1 MAHWPDD
8 RIQRLFNIKLP
19 ILQAPMAGSSTT
31 EMAIAVAV
39 AGGLGSLPS
48 AQMTPA
54 QLTEALIKF
63 RKATSAPVNVNFFC
77 HTPAGNDPLVDR
89 QWRKRLEPYY
99 IQFGIDLEVQVAS
112 ANRVPFDDAYCSVVE
127 ALRPE
132 VVSFHFGLPSYLLLD
147 RVRGAGAK
155 IISSATTVREAVW
168 LEAHGCDAVIAMGVE
183 AGGHRGNFLTD
194 DMSAQVGTMSLL
206 PQVVDAVDVPVI
218 AAGGIADGR
227 GIVAAFSLGAAA
239 VQIGTA
245 YLFSPEAKVSKI
257 HREAL
262 ENTSD
267 DGTAVTNVFTGRPA
281 RGVLN
286 RLIREIGPLSPSA
299 PAFPFAG
306 GGLAPLR
313 AKAEAMGSG
322 DFTNLW
328 SGQSA
333 RLSPRLPSGQLTER
347 LAADALSHF
356 SRLAASTQ

>member
-1 MAHWPDD
+1 MAHWPDG
-8 RIQRLFNIKLP
+8 RIQRLFNIRLP
-19 ILQAPMAGSSTT
+19 IIQAPMAGSSTT

-54 QLTEALIKF
+54 QLTEALTKF
-63 RKATSAPVNVNFFC
+63 RAATSAPVNVNFFC

-89 QWRKRLEPYY
+89 QWRKRLEAYY
-99 IQFGIDLEVQVAS
+99 IQFGIDLEVEVAS
-112 ANRVPFDDAYCSVVE
+112 ANRASFDDAYCSVVE

-147 RVRGAGAK
+147 RVKRAGAK

-194 DMSAQVGTMSLL
+194 DMSAQVGTISLL
-206 PQVVDAVDVPVI
+206 PQVVDAVEVPVI

-245 YLFSPEAKVSKI
+245 FLFSPEAKVSKI
-257 HREAL
+257 HREAWKIPP
-262 ENTSD
+262 T
-267 DGTAVTNVFTGRPA
+267 TGP
-281 RGVLN
+281 
-286 RLIREIGPLSPSA
+286 P
-299 PAFPFAG
+299 
-306 GGLAPLR
+306 
-313 AKAEAMGSG
+313 
-322 DFTNLW
+322 
-328 SGQSA
+328 
-333 RLSPRLPSGQLTER
+333 
-347 LAADALSHF
+347 
-356 SRLAASTQ
+356 

>member
-8 RIQRLFNIKLP
+8 RIQRLFKIKFP
-19 ILQAPMAGSSTT
+19 IIQTPMVGSSTT

-48 AQMTPA
+48 AQMTPS

-63 RKATSAPVNVNFFC
+63 RTATSAPVNVNFFC

-89 QWRKRLEPYY
+89 QWRKRLEAYY
-99 IQFGIDLEVQVAS
+99 IQFGIDLEVEVAS
-112 ANRVPFDDAYCSVVE
+112 ANRASFDDAYCSVVE

-147 RVRGAGAK
+147 RVKRAGAK

-206 PQVVDAVDVPVI
+206 PQVVDAVEVPVI
-218 AAGGIADGR
+218 AAGGISDGR

-257 HREAL
+257 HRDAL

-281 RGVLN
+281 RGILN

-306 GGLAPLR
+306 GSLAPLR
-313 AKAEAMGSG
+313 AKAEAEGSG

-333 RLSPRLPSGQLTER
+333 RLSPRLPSGELTER

>member
-19 ILQAPMAGSSTT
+19 IIQAPMAGSSTT

-54 QLTEALIKF
+54 QLADGLIKC
-63 RKATSAPVNVNFFC
+63 RTGSSAPVTVSFFW
-77 HTPAGNDPLVDR
+77 HTAAGNDPLVDR
-89 QWRKRLEPYY
+89 QWRKQLEPYY
-99 IQFGIDLEVQVAS
+99 IQFGIDPEVQVAS
-112 ANRVPFDDAYCSVVE
+112 ANRAPFDDAYCAVVE

-147 RVRGAGAK
+147 RVRSTGAK
-155 IISSATTVREAVW
+155 VISSATTVRDAVW

-194 DMSAQVGTMSLL
+194 DMSAQVGTISLL
-206 PQVVDAVDVPVI
+206 PQVVDAVEVPVI

-239 VQIGTA
+239 VPIGTA
-245 YLFSPEAKVSKI
+245 FLVSPAAKVAKI

-262 ENTSD
+262 ANTSD
-267 DGTAVTNVFTGRPA
+267 DGP
-281 RGVLN
+281 
-286 RLIREIGPLSPSA
+286 
-299 PAFPFAG
+299 
-306 GGLAPLR
+306 R
-313 AKAEAMGSG
+313 AANA
-322 DFTNLW
+322 
-328 SGQSA
+328 
-333 RLSPRLPSGQLTER
+333 
-347 LAADALSHF
+347 
-356 SRLAASTQ
+356 

>member
-1 MAHWPDD
+1 MD
-8 RIQRLFNIKLP
+8 L
-19 ILQAPMAGSSTT
+19 
-31 EMAIAVAV
+31 
-39 AGGLGSLPS
+39 
-48 AQMTPA
+48 
-54 QLTEALIKF
+54 
-63 RKATSAPVNVNFFC
+63 
-77 HTPAGNDPLVDR
+77 DP
-89 QWRKRLEPYY
+89 Y
-99 IQFGIDLEVQVAS
+99 
-112 ANRVPFDDAYCSVVE
+112 
-127 ALRPE
+127 RP
-132 VVSFHFGLPSYLLLD
+132 
-147 RVRGAGAK
+147 
-155 IISSATTVREAVW
+155 
-168 LEAHGCDAVIAMGVE
+168 
-183 AGGHRGNFLTD
+183 
-194 DMSAQVGTMSLL
+194 L
-206 PQVVDAVDVPVI
+206 PQAVDAVEVPVI

-257 HREAL
+257 YREAL

-306 GGLAPLR
+306 GALAPLR
-313 AKAEAMGSG
+313 AKAEAVGLG

>member
-1 MAHWPDD
+1 
-8 RIQRLFNIKLP
+8 
-19 ILQAPMAGSSTT
+19 MAGSSTT

-48 AQMTPA
+48 AQMTPTL
-54 QLTEALIKF
+54 LTEALIKF

-77 HTPAGNDPLVDR
+77 HTPAGDDPLVDR
-89 QWRKRLEPYY
+89 QWRKRLESYY
-99 IQFGIDLEVQVAS
+99 TQFDIDPEVQVAS
-112 ANRVPFDDAYCSVVE
+112 ANRAPFDDTYCSVVE

-132 VVSFHFGLPSYLLLD
+132 VVSFHFGLPSYQLLD
-147 RVRGAGAK
+147 RVRSAGAK

-206 PQVVDAVDVPVI
+206 PQAVDAVEVPVI

-262 ENTSD
+262 ENASD

-313 AKAEAMGSG
+313 AKAEAEGSG

-333 RLSPRLPSGQLTER
+333 RLSPRLPSGELTER

>member
-8 RIQRLFNIKLP
+8 RIQKLFNIKLP
-19 ILQAPMAGSSTT
+19 IIQAPMAGSSTT
-31 EMAIAVAV
+31 EMAIAVAD
-39 AGGLGSLPS
+39 AGGLGSIPS
-48 AQMTPA
+48 AQLTPT

-63 RKATSAPVNVNFFC
+63 RTATSAPVNVNFFC
-77 HTPAGNDPLVDR
+77 HTPTANDPLVDR
-89 QWRKRLEPYY
+89 QWCKRLETYY
-99 IQFGIDLEVQVAS
+99 IQFGIDIEVQVAS
-112 ANRVPFDDAYCSVVE
+112 ANRAPFDDAYCSVVE
-127 ALRPE
+127 GLQPE
-132 VVSFHFGLPSYLLLD
+132 VVSFHFGLPSYRLLD

-183 AGGHRGNFLTD
+183 AGGHRGNFLT
-194 DMSAQVGTMSLL
+194 
-206 PQVVDAVDVPVI
+206 
-218 AAGGIADGR
+218 GGIADGR

-262 ENTSD
+262 ENASD
-267 DGTAVTNVFTGRPA
+267 EGTAVTNVFTGRPA

-286 RLIREIGPLSPSA
+286 RLIREIGPLSPSV

-306 GGLAPLR
+306 ASLAPLR

>member
-19 ILQAPMAGSSTT
+19 IIQAPMAGSSTT
-31 EMAIAVAV
+31 EMAIAVAA

-63 RKATSAPVNVNFFC
+63 RAATSAPVNVNFFC
-77 HTPAGNDPLVDR
+77 HAPAENDPLVDR
-89 QWRKRLEPYY
+89 QWRKQLEPYY
-99 IQFGIDLEVQVAS
+99 IQFGIDPEVQVAS
-112 ANRVPFDDAYCSVVE
+112 ANRAPFDDAYCAVVE

-132 VVSFHFGLPSYLLLD
+132 VVSFHFGLPSHLLFD
-147 RVRGAGAK
+147 RVRSTGAK

-183 AGGHRGNFLTD
+183 AGGHRGNFLTY

-206 PQVVDAVDVPVI
+206 PQVVDALEVPVI

-257 HREAL
+257 HRMAL
-262 ENTSD
+262 KNTTGSQ
-267 DGTAVTNVFTGRPA
+267 TTLTNIFTGRPGRA
-281 RGVLN
+281 IVN
-286 RLIREIGPLSPSA
+286 RAIRELGPISDNVPDFPLAAAALGPLRS
-299 PAFPFAG
+299 
-306 GGLAPLR
+306 
-313 AKAEAMGSG
+313 KAEAAGSG
-322 DFTNLW
+322 DFTPLW
-328 SGQSA
+328 SGQAA
-333 RLSPRLPSGQLTER
+333 RLSRELPSAKLTKQLATAT
-347 LAADALSHF
+347 LDKLKS
-356 SRLAASTQ
+356 L

>member
-1 MAHWPDD
+1 
-8 RIQRLFNIKLP
+8 
-19 ILQAPMAGSSTT
+19 
-31 EMAIAVAV
+31 
-39 AGGLGSLPS
+39 
-48 AQMTPA
+48 
-54 QLTEALIKF
+54 
-63 RKATSAPVNVNFFC
+63 
-77 HTPAGNDPLVDR
+77 
-89 QWRKRLEPYY
+89 
-99 IQFGIDLEVQVAS
+99 
-112 ANRVPFDDAYCSVVE
+112 
-127 ALRPE
+127 
-132 VVSFHFGLPSYLLLD
+132 
-147 RVRGAGAK
+147 
-155 IISSATTVREAVW
+155 
-168 LEAHGCDAVIAMGVE
+168 VIAMGVE

-194 DMSAQVGTMSLL
+194 DMAAQVGTMSLL
-206 PQVVDAVDVPVI
+206 PQVVDAVEVPVI

-262 ENTSD
+262 ENISD

-286 RLIREIGPLSPSA
+286 RLIREVGPLSPLA

-306 GGLAPLR
+306 GRLAPLR
-313 AKAEAMGSG
+313 AKAEAVGSG

-347 LAADALSHF
+347 LAADALYNI
-356 SRLAASTQ
+356 SRLAMSTQ

>member
-1 MAHWPDD
+1 MTRWPDD
-8 RIQRLFNIKLP
+8 RIRKLFDIKLP
-19 ILQAPMAGSSTT
+19 IIQAPMAGSSTT

-39 AGGLGSLPS
+39 AGGLGSIPA
-48 AQMTPA
+48 AQLNPA
-54 QLTEALIKF
+54 QLEEALVKF
-63 RKATSAPVNVNFFC
+63 KNATSAPVNVNFFC
-77 HTPAGNDPLVDR
+77 HDSAENDPLIDR
-89 QWRKRLEPYY
+89 EWRKRLETYY
-99 IQFGIDLEVQVAS
+99 TQFGIDPEVQVAS
-112 ANRVPFDDAYCSVVE
+112 ANRAPFDDAFCAVVE
-127 ALRPE
+127 ALRPQ
-132 VVSFHFGLPSYLLLD
+132 VVSFHFGLPSYSLLD
-147 RVRGAGAK
+147 RVRSTGAK

-168 LEAHGCDAVIAMGVE
+168 LEAHGCNAIIAMGIE

-194 DMSAQVGTMSLL
+194 DMFAQVGTMSLL
-206 PQVVDAVDVPVI
+206 PQVVDAVKVPVI

-257 HREAL
+257 HRDAL
-262 ENTSD
+262 ENSSD
-267 DGTAVTNVFTGRPA
+267 EGTAVTNVFTGRPA
-281 RGVLN
+281 RGIVN
-286 RLIREIGPLSPSA
+286 RLIREVGPLSPSA

-347 LAADALSHF
+347 LAEDALSLF
-356 SRLAASTQ
+356 GRLAASTQ

>member
-1 MAHWPDD
+1 
-8 RIQRLFNIKLP
+8 
-19 ILQAPMAGSSTT
+19 
-31 EMAIAVAV
+31 
-39 AGGLGSLPS
+39 
-48 AQMTPA
+48 
-54 QLTEALIKF
+54 LIKF
-63 RKATSAPVNVNFFC
+63 RTATSAPVNVNFFC
-77 HTPAGNDPLVDR
+77 HTPAEHDPLVDR
-89 QWRKRLEPYY
+89 QWRKRLETYY
-99 IQFGIDLEVQVAS
+99 IQFGIDLDVQVAS
-112 ANRVPFDDAYCSVVE
+112 ANRAPFDDAYCSVVE
-127 ALRPE
+127 GLQPE
-132 VVSFHFGLPSYLLLD
+132 VVSFHFGLPNYRLLD
-147 RVRGAGAK
+147 RVRSAGAK
-155 IISSATTVREAVW
+155 IISSATTLREAVW

-206 PQVVDAVDVPVI
+206 PQVVDAVEMPVV
-218 AAGGIADGR
+218 AAGGISDGR

-245 YLFSPEAKVSKI
+245 YLFSSEAKVSKI
-257 HREAL
+257 HRDAL

-281 RGVLN
+281 RGILN

-313 AKAEAMGSG
+313 AKAEAEGSG

-333 RLSPRLPSGQLTER
+333 RLSPRLPSGELTER

>member
-1 MAHWPDD
+1 MTHWPDD
-8 RIQRLFNIKLP
+8 RIRRLFNIKLP
-19 ILQAPMAGSSTT
+19 IIQAPMAGSSTT
-31 EMAIAVAV
+31 EMAVAVAD
-39 AGGLGSLPS
+39 AGGLGSIPS
-48 AQMTPA
+48 AQLTPV

-63 RKATSAPVNVNFFC
+63 RTATSAPVNVNFFC
-77 HTPAGNDPLVDR
+77 HTPAENDPLVDR
-89 QWRKRLEPYY
+89 QW
-99 IQFGIDLEVQVAS
+99 QFGIDLDVQVAS
-112 ANRVPFDDAYCSVVE
+112 ANRAPFDDAYCSVVE
-127 ALRPE
+127 GLQPE
-132 VVSFHFGLPSYLLLD
+132 VVSFHFGLPNYRLLD
-147 RVRGAGAK
+147 RVRSAGAK

-206 PQVVDAVDVPVI
+206 PQVVDAVEVPVI

-313 AKAEAMGSG
+313 AKAEAEGSG

-333 RLSPRLPSGQLTER
+333 PLSPRLPSGQLTEK

-356 SRLAASTQ
+356 SRLAASTQCERICPPN

>member
-19 ILQAPMAGSSTT
+19 IIQAPMAGSSTT
-31 EMAIAVAV
+31 EMAIAVAD
-39 AGGLGSLPS
+39 AGGLGSIPA
-48 AQMTPA
+48 AQLSPA
-54 QLTEALIKF
+54 QLTEALIRF
-63 RKATSAPVNVNFFC
+63 RAATSAPVNANFFC
-77 HTPAGNDPLVDR
+77 HTPAVNDPLVDR
-89 QWRKRLEPYY
+89 QWRERLEVYY
-99 IQFGIDLEVQVAS
+99 IQFGIDLDVQVAS
-112 ANRVPFDDAYCSVVE
+112 ANRAPFDDSYCSIVE
-127 ALRPE
+127 GLQPE
-132 VVSFHFGLPSYLLLD
+132 VVSFHFGLPNYRLLD
-147 RVRGAGAK
+147 RVRSAGAK

-206 PQVVDAVDVPVI
+206 PQVVDAVEVPVI

-227 GIVAAFSLGAAA
+227 GIVAAFSLGAVA

-257 HREAL
+257 YREAL
-262 ENTSD
+262 ENASD
-267 DGTAVTNVFTGRPA
+267 DGTTVTNVFTGRPA

-286 RLIREIGPLSPSA
+286 RLIREIGPLSSST

-306 GGLAPLR
+306 GALAALR
-313 AKAEAMGSG
+313 AKAEAVGSG